1 MTQRWYLTFHGGD
14 DDADWNNIHA
24 YDLDGEPLGKA
35 LDTHTLPDGLA
46 LRELRGFSFGP
57 DGDLFVANAYKNA
70 SQVLRFAGRPGPNGD
85 VMFRQLRSPRE
96 AELEKRLKDLEKR
109 LAELE
114 KQLEKR

>member
-14 DDADWNNIHA
+14 DDADWNNIHIYSLA
-24 YDLDGEPLGKA
+24 GEPLGKA

-70 SQVLRFAGRPGPNGD
+70 SQVLRFAGRPGP
-85 VMFRQLRSPRE
+85 
-96 AELEKRLKDLEKR
+96 K
-109 LAELE
+109 
-114 KQLEKR
+114 